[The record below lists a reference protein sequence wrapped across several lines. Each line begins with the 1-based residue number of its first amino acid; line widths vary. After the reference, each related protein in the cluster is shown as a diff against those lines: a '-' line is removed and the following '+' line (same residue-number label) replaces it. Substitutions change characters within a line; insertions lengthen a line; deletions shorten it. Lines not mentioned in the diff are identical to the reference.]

1 MYIYIYVYVCVHT
14 FVKNL
19 FTTAVRWLAC
29 YKHWPSPH
37 DHPSRPLLDAI
48 RLNRCRRKPC
58 PSVNS
63 QNVAISL
70 VIRYYR
76 CRDLETCLMLN
87 QKS

>member
-1 MYIYIYVYVCVHT
+1 MCVCARVYICLKFIYNSSSSAGV
-14 FVKNL
+14 L
-19 FTTAVRWLAC
+19 QALAI
-29 YKHWPSPH
+29 SPRS
-37 DHPSRPLLDAI
+37 PIRPLLDAI

-58 PSVNS
+58 TSVNS
-63 QNVAISL
+63 QKVAISL

>member
-1 MYIYIYVYVCVHT
+1 MCVCVRVCVCSYTCLKFIH
-14 FVKNL
+14 NS
-19 FTTAVRWLAC
+19 R
-29 YKHWPSPH
+29 SPH

-70 VIRYYR
+70 VIRCYR